1 MSNERK
7 RKTRN
12 QRKHDMWRTS
22 FMVVALVLLWMLLY
36 TMLVKAWAD
45 EPLESGYEY
54 IESIGGDPY
63 EDFQD

>member
-1 MSNERK
+1 
-7 RKTRN
+7 
-12 QRKHDMWRTS
+12 MWRTA
-22 FMVVALVLLWMLLY
+22 FMVVALVLLWMLLC
-36 TMLVKAWAD
+36 TMLVKAWVD